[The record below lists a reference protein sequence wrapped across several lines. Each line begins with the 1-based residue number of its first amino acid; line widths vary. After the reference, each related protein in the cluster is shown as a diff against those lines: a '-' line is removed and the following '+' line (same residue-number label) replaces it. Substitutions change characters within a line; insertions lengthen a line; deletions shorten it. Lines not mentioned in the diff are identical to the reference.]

1 MEALVQTNNRGR
13 LSIIS
18 CDSGRAFATGLAEAL
33 SRIILEADGAA
44 QAVVRDSEEVRFA
57 NGETKTV
64 IRESI
69 RGDDVYVVQCIDDPL
84 SSRSVNDNL
93 MALLT
98 AVNAVYQSDPDC
110 ITAVIPQFPY
120 ARQDRKRAREPI
132 TARVVAAALE
142 DVGAGRIITLDIH
155 APAIEGF
162 FRRAVLE
169 NLHASKEI
177 IAFLRRTIPLDLL
190 CVVAPDTGRAQMAR
204 LYSRALNCDFAVA
217 DKARDY
223 AAPSAIES
231 MRLVGDVAGRRV
243 IIPDD
248 MVATGQTLLN
258 SCRLV
263 LDKGAS
269 DVYVICSHPFFNG
282 DAVERL
288 DRGFQDG
295 LFKMIVGT
303 DAVWRGSDFA
313 REHPWYREVSLTGL
327 FASVIFNINRRRSV
341 AKLLDR

>member
-1 MEALVQTNNRGR
+1 MEGLFQTNNRGR
-13 LSIIS
+13 LSVIS

-33 SRIILEADGAA
+33 SRIILEADGEA
-44 QAVVRDSEEVRFA
+44 QAVIRASEEVRFA

-84 SSRSVNDNL
+84 SVRSVNDNL

-98 AVNAVYQSDPDC
+98 AINAVYQSDPDS

-120 ARQDRKRAREPI
+120 ARQDRKHAREPI

-142 DVGAGRIITLDIH
+142 DVGARRIITLDIH

-162 FRRAVLE
+162 FRHAVLE
-169 NLHASKEI
+169 NLHALKEI
-177 IAFLRRTIPLDLL
+177 ITFLRGTISLDRLS
-190 CVVAPDTGRAQMAR
+190 VVAPDTGRAQIAR
-204 LYSRALNCDFAVA
+204 HYSRALNCDFAVA

-223 AAPSAIES
+223 TSTSNIES
-231 MRLVGDVAGRRV
+231 MRLVGEVAGRRV

-248 MVATGQTLLN
+248 MVATGETLLN
-258 SCRLV
+258 TCRLV
-263 LDKGAS
+263 LERGAS
-269 DVYVICSHPFFNG
+269 EVYVVCSHPFFNG
-282 DAVERL
+282 DAVEKL

-295 LFKMIVGT
+295 LFRMVVGT

-313 REHPWYREVSLTGL
+313 RAHEWYREVSLAGL
-327 FASVIFNINRRRSV
+327 FANVVFNINRRRSV
-341 AKLLDR
+341 AKLLD